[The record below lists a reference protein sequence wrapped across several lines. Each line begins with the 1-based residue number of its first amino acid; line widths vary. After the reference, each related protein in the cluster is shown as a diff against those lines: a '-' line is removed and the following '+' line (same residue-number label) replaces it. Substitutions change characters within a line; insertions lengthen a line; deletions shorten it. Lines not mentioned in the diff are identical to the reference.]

1 VNPSDVTERQRGWTS
16 LYAVSFALLLAA
28 GITLTVAT
36 LGSLNSLR
44 LLRVSAGLS
53 VAAIVIAVVSV
64 VLPRRS

>member
-1 VNPSDVTERQRGWTS
+1 VNASDVTERQRGWTS

-28 GITLTVAT
+28 GVTLTVAT

-44 LLRVSAGLS
+44 LLRVSAALS
-53 VAAIVIAVVSV
+53 VSAIVIAVVSV

>member
-1 VNPSDVTERQRGWTS
+1 MTEPRRGWTS
-16 LYAVSFALLLAA
+16 LYALSFGLLLAA
-28 GITLTVAT
+28 GVALTVAT

-53 VAAIVIAVVSV
+53 ILAIVVAVVSV

>member
-1 VNPSDVTERQRGWTS
+1 VSAPDVTEQRRGWTS
-16 LYAVSFALLLAA
+16 LYAASFALLLVA

-44 LLRVSAGLS
+44 LLRVSAALS
-53 VAAIVIAVVSV
+53 IAAIVVAVVSV

>member
-36 LGSLNSLR
+36 LGSLN
-44 LLRVSAGLS
+44 
-53 VAAIVIAVVSV
+53 
-64 VLPRRS
+64 

>member
-1 VNPSDVTERQRGWTS
+1 MSASEVTEQRRGWTS
-16 LYAVSFALLLAA
+16 LYAASFALLLAA

-53 VAAIVIAVVSV
+53 VVAIVIAVMSV

>member
-1 VNPSDVTERQRGWTS
+1 MTEPRRGWTS
-16 LYAVSFALLLAA
+16 LYALSFGLLLAA
-28 GITLTVAT
+28 GVALTVAT

-53 VAAIVIAVVSV
+53 IATIVVVVVSV

>member
-1 VNPSDVTERQRGWTS
+1 MSTSDVTERRRGRTS

-44 LLRVSAGLS
+44 LLRVSAALS
-53 VAAIVIAVVSV
+53 VAAIVVAVVSV